1 MGLLGRSFG
10 VLGGPWEVIG
20 GPWEVVGELLGGLRG
35 CSGCL
40 LGSSEGLGGPYGAIG
55 WLMKTLKK
63 RLFLHCFQ
71 HLGVLGGLL
80 RALFSVFFDFR
91 SYLRPFFRFPIVFS
105 VFPIV
110 FTSVFRFPIV
120 FSVFFGFLG
129 RCFLHE
135 RIHGR
140 DSAPRGSG
148 LSATQRNPAQPSGNQ
163 PGLKKGQVK
172 NLSKWLP
179 MD

>member
-1 MGLLGRSFG
+1 MGLSGGVLGAPWE

-20 GPWEVVGELLGGLRG
+20 GPGGVVGELLGGLRG

-40 LGSSEGLGGPYGAIG
+40 LGSSGGLGGPYGAIG

-63 RLFLHCFQ
+63 RWFLWCFQ
-71 HLGVLGGLL
+71 HLEVLGGLL

-105 VFPIV
+105 FFPIV
-110 FTSVFRFPIV
+110 FTTVFLFPIV
-120 FSVFFGFLG
+120 LSVLFCFFW

-140 DSAPRGSG
+140 DSAPRGSV
-148 LSATQRNPAQPSGNQ
+148 LSGNQ
-163 PGLKKGQVK
+163 RKSAAARIKAELKVI
-172 NLSKWLP
+172 
-179 MD
+179 